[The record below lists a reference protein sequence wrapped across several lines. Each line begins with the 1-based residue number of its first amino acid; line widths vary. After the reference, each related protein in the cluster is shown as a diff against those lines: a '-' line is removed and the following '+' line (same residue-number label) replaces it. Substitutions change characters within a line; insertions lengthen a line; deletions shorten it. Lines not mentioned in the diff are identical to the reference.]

1 MAAAYGF
8 EGRGRR
14 GAGTRSWGG
23 LAWGEAP
30 ELRLTTRLARSMFFH
45 FHSGAPS
52 AVTHPEI
59 HVIVQHL
66 HPVPQRRTHRNEARH
81 WEYHADH
88 LSLQQAVARCLDLA
102 L

>member
-1 MAAAYGF
+1 M
-8 EGRGRR
+8 
-14 GAGTRSWGG
+14 
-23 LAWGEAP
+23 
-30 ELRLTTRLARSMFFH
+30 
-45 FHSGAPS
+45 
-52 AVTHPEI
+52 THPEI

-66 HPVPQRRTHRNEARH
+66 HPVPQRRTHRNEGRH